1 MVVSPIGIYPLD
13 SFIISVIRRFCGSS
27 IHILSVLMK
36 KVIKYIN
43 MVIRPVNKAV
53 VWIVLLLTYLVICLY
68 HFLLHQKTQRWMYNE
83 KKVSLEQTKHLW

>member
-53 VWIVLLLTYLVICLY
+53 VWIVLLLTYLVICFY

>member
-13 SFIISVIRRFCGSS
+13 SFIISVIRRFCDGS

-36 KVIKYIN
+36 EVLKYIN
-43 MVIRPVNKAV
+43 MVIRPVNKVV
-53 VWIVLLLTYLVICLY
+53 VWIALLLTYIIICLY
-68 HFLLHQKTQRWMYNE
+68 HCLLHQKTQRWIYNE